1 MSAVPAA
8 GWCGM
13 SARVTARTVL
23 ICTDCHAVWE
33 PDLTDPSGHTGC
45 RCCGGW
51 TWIGE
56 IAEPGERVP

>member
-1 MSAVPAA
+1 
-8 GWCGM
+8 M

-33 PDLTDPSGHTGC
+33 PDLTDPNGHTGC
-45 RCCGGW
+45 HSCGGW

-56 IAEPGERVP
+56 IAEPAERVP

>member
-1 MSAVPAA
+1 MPDT
-8 GWCGM
+8 
-13 SARVTARTVL
+13 TADVGPRTVL

-33 PDLTDPSGHTGC
+33 PDLAYPSGHIGC

-56 IAEPGERVP
+56 IAEPAERVP

>member
-1 MSAVPAA
+1 MPDATA
-8 GWCGM
+8 GLGP
-13 SARVTARTVL
+13 RTVL

-33 PDLTDPSGHTGC
+33 PDLTDPNGHTGC

-56 IAEPGERVP
+56 IAEPAERAP